1 MSGNVKL
8 TCTIGYGMIRCT
20 SFEVTLTKKLC
31 MQNLLDFMNYKRI
44 EFYKEIKRDFV
55 ACVNAFHNLTSYIVH
70 IILQSSRLPL
80 MIYSA
85 LVGVMT

>member
-8 TCTIGYGMIRCT
+8 KCKVGYGIISYS
-20 SFEVTLTKKLC
+20 SFEITLTKKLC
-31 MQNLLDFMNYKRI
+31 MQNRLDFVNYKRI

>member
-8 TCTIGYGMIRCT
+8 ICTIGYDMIRC
-20 SFEVTLTKKLC
+20 
-31 MQNLLDFMNYKRI
+31 MQNILDFMNYKRI

>member
-8 TCTIGYGMIRCT
+8 KCKVGYGIISYS
-20 SFEVTLTKKLC
+20 SFEVFGTKLC
-31 MQNLLDFMNYKRI
+31 MQNRLDFVNYKRI

>member
-1 MSGNVKL
+1 MVSIAILLLKL
-8 TCTIGYGMIRCT
+8 FG
-20 SFEVTLTKKLC
+20 KKLC
-31 MQNLLDFMNYKRI
+31 MQNRLDFVNYKRI

>member
-1 MSGNVKL
+1 MVSLAILLLKFG
-8 TCTIGYGMIRCT
+8 T
-20 SFEVTLTKKLC
+20 KLC
-31 MQNLLDFMNYKRI
+31 MQNRLDFVNYKRI

>member
-8 TCTIGYGMIRCT
+8 KCKVGYVIISYS
-20 SFEVTLTKKLC
+20 SFE
-31 MQNLLDFMNYKRI
+31 NRLDFVNYKRN